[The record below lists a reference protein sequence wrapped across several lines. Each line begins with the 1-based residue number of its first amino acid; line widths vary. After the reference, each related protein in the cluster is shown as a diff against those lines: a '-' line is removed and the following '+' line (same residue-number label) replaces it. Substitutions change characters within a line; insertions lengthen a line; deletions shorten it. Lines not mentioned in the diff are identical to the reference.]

1 MLNFKKINDM
11 ETYATALSYAIPGF
25 ILLILAEYI
34 ISRWKGVEVNEGMD
48 TISSISSGITN
59 TLKSLVG
66 LSIIIISYEWMVDR
80 IALIEIKST
89 VFVYILTFI
98 GLDFAGYWSHRF
110 NHTVNLFWN
119 RHIIHHSS
127 EEFNL
132 ACALRQNVSAIVA
145 IYFFL
150 YIPLA
155 LIGIPAEVVAFV
167 APIHFFAQFW
177 YHTRLIDKMGFLEY
191 IIVTPSHHRVH
202 HAINDEY
209 LDKNYSEIFII
220 WDKLFGSFQKE
231 LRDKPPVYGV
241 KKPVNTWNP
250 FLINFMHLWGIM
262 KDAWRTK
269 SWWDKVRIWFM
280 PTGWRPDDVAGKY
293 PIAITIDPYTRV
305 KYKSDS
311 SYLLKAWSWLQLVI
325 TVGLMYYL
333 LISIADL
340 EFMQIVKYTIFLA
353 VSIFAYTSLMDRH
366 IISFYAESVK
376 FIIGTYFILTEG
388 WFHMDNLFTSANYF
402 VMGYLCL
409 SLIATIYF
417 QFIEQRNSFDLH
429 QEIV

>member
-1 MLNFKKINDM
+1 M

-25 ILLILAEYI
+25 IVLILIEYG
-34 ISRWKGVEVNEGMD
+34 ISRWKGVSVNEGLD

-59 TLKSLVG
+59 TLKTLVG
-66 LSIIIISYEWMVDR
+66 LSVVILSYEWMVDHL
-80 IALIEIKST
+80 ALLEIKST
-89 VFVYILTFI
+89 PMVYLLTFI

-132 ACALRQNVSAIVA
+132 ACALRQNISAIVA

-155 LIGIPAEVVAFV
+155 LLGIPAEVVALV

-191 IIVTPSHHRVH
+191 VIVTPSHHRVH
-202 HAINDEY
+202 HAINDIY
-209 LDKNYSEIFII
+209 LDKNYAEIFIV

-231 LRDKPPVYGV
+231 LDEVPAVYGV

-250 FLINFMHLWGIM
+250 FLINFMHLWGIL

-269 SWWDKVRIWFM
+269 SLKDKLKIWFM
-280 PTGWRPDDVAGKY
+280 PTGWRPDDVAVLY
-293 PIAITIDPYTRV
+293 PIQLIEDPYARV
-305 KYKSDS
+305 KYTGNR
-311 SYLLKAWSWLQLVI
+311 SYLLKIWSWFQLVI
-325 TVGLMYYL
+325 TILLMYHL

-340 EFMQIVKYTIFLA
+340 GFIDVVNYTLFLA
-353 VSIFAYTSLMDRH
+353 ISIFAYTSLMDGH
-366 IISFYAESVK
+366 IFSLYAEFIKLSFGLYVVIDAGWFGLEEFFGFANTVMIIYLLSS
-376 FIIGTYFILTEG
+376 FIIT
-388 WFHMDNLFTSANYF
+388 
-402 VMGYLCL
+402 V
-409 SLIATIYF
+409 YF
-417 QFIEQRNSFDLH
+417 QWVAPRMLLNAKK
-429 QEIV
+429 VGA